1 MFWNVYWLDYVRI
14 WFVVNSKDNHE
25 SVLAISS
32 KRKKTLGYG
41 LMDLTYGSHH
51 VGQYWPM
58 LTMSSS
64 YVIFASQIVSALDLG
79 RILASAQV
87 TL

>member
-1 MFWNVYWLDYVRI
+1 MNQFWPFQAN
-14 WFVVNSKDNHE
+14 E
-25 SVLAISS
+25 
-32 KRKKTLGYG
+32 KKGYG